1 MMNIVGRQLEIGKT
15 DNTSDQRTP
24 RKRLRLIPSTVRE
37 SFVPVIPARAIHRQN
52 EWDLTR
58 IAPDRPRAE
67 GSPIEVKG
75 TLRNENGTFLR
86 GALIEIWNANHHGR
100 YRHVEDQSGLK
111 LDENFFGMGRVIT
124 DEYGSYCFRTISP
137 GAYLARPDIGR
148 WRPKHIHLSISSG
161 TSRLVTQMYFPG
173 EPNNASDPMAQLM
186 GDSFDR
192 NLGQYYQTKD
202 PEVDHGFEFDIVV
215 GGKNATFFD

>member
-75 TLRNENGTFLR
+75 TLRTENGT
-86 GALIEIWNANHHGR
+86 
-100 YRHVEDQSGLK
+100 
-111 LDENFFGMGRVIT
+111 
-124 DEYGSYCFRTISP
+124 
-137 GAYLARPDIGR
+137 
-148 WRPKHIHLSISSG
+148 
-161 TSRLVTQMYFPG
+161 
-173 EPNNASDPMAQLM
+173 
-186 GDSFDR
+186 
-192 NLGQYYQTKD
+192 
-202 PEVDHGFEFDIVV
+202 
-215 GGKNATFFD
+215 

>member
-1 MMNIVGRQLEIGKT
+1 MMNSIGRQLKIGKT

-24 RKRLRLIPSTVRE
+24 RKRLRLIPSSVRE
-37 SFVPVIPARAIHRQN
+37 SFVPVVPARAIQRQN

-58 IAPDRPRAE
+58 IAPNRPQAE
-67 GSPIEVKG
+67 GLPIEVKG
-75 TLRNENGTFLR
+75 TLRNENGTLLR

-100 YRHVEDQSGLK
+100 YRHVEDNSKLK

-161 TSRLVTQMYFPG
+161 TSRLVTQMYFPD
-173 EPNNASDPMAQLM
+173 EPNNASDPMALLM

-192 NLGQYYQTKD
+192 NLGQLYETKD

-215 GGKNATFFD
+215 GGKNATFFE